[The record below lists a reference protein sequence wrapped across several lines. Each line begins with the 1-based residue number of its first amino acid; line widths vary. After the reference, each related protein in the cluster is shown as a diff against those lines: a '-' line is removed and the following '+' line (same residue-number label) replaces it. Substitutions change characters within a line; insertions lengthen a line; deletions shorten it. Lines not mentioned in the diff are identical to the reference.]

1 MTLARSDLQAVSQSP
16 PVPHLPEQMD
26 DDWVRRD
33 AAEKLRRLRLWLSQ
47 AGLAG
52 VLLSRRDNFAWA
64 TAGGDSRVLNNSE
77 AGFGHLLVTP
87 ERHYLLAHSMD
98 AARLF
103 EEQVPGQGYE
113 LVTLRWH
120 QGDPR
125 QHAQALAGGPLAAD
139 LPLEGAQLANQQ
151 VSQQILHLH
160 YPLTELELQRSRWL
174 GHKTGTLLEQLALQ
188 VAPGMSE
195 ASIARRMQAA
205 FMLEGIDLD
214 VAIVGSD
221 ERIFRYRHPLPTR
234 KPVSSY
240 LLLHP
245 AARRWGLHAN
255 VSRSVHFGPPPPQVE
270 RAYRAAATLEARLLS
285 QLKPGLFFARILELQ
300 KEWYAQLGF
309 PDEWEFHFQG
319 GPTGYVVVDAERCRT
334 GTGVQAGQAFDWFIT
349 VTGAKVEELS
359 LLTGGGIE
367 IASQAGGWPSMQFL
381 TEQGPFVVP
390 ALWVL

>member
-1 MTLARSDLQAVSQSP
+1 MQVSLSTPQAAIQSP
-16 PVPHLPEQMD
+16 TAPRLPEHMD
-26 DDWVRRD
+26 HEWVRRD
-33 AAEKLRRLRLWLSQ
+33 AAEKLHRLRVWLAR
-47 AGLAG
+47 AGLSG

-113 LVTLRWH
+113 LVSLPWH

-125 QHAQALAGGPLAAD
+125 RQAHALAGGPLAAD
-139 LPLEGAQLANQQ
+139 LPLEGARLVNQEL
-151 VSQQILHLH
+151 SGLH
-160 YPLTELELQRSRWL
+160 YPLTELEIQRSRWL
-174 GHKTGTLLEQLALQ
+174 GHKTGTLLEELALQ

-195 ASIARRMQAA
+195 VSIARRMQAA

-221 ERIFRYRHPLPTR
+221 ERIFRYRHPLPTQKR
-234 KPVSSY
+234 VAAY

-255 VSRSVHFGPPPPQVE
+255 VSRSLHFGAPSPQVE
-270 RAYRAAATLEARLLS
+270 RAYRAAATLEALLLS
-285 QLKPGLFFARILELQ
+285 RLAPGLPFAHILELQ
-300 KEWYAQLGF
+300 KEWYARLGF
-309 PDEWEFHFQG
+309 PGEWELHFQG
-319 GPTGYVVVDAERCRT
+319 GPTGYVVVDAERCLT
-334 GTGVQAGQAFDWFIT
+334 DTCMQVDQAFDWFVTI
-349 VTGAKVEELS
+349 TGAKVEELA
-359 LLTGGGIE
+359 LLTGSGVE
-367 IASQAGGWPSMQFL
+367 IASQAGGWPSLQVP
-381 TEQGPFVVP
+381 TQQGPFAVP

>member
-1 MTLARSDLQAVSQSP
+1 MTVALSDPQAASQNP
-16 PVPHLPEQMD
+16 AMLELPKHMD

-33 AAEKLRRLRLWLSQ
+33 AAEKLRRLRLWLAQ

-64 TAGGDSRVLNNSE
+64 TSGGDSRVLNNSE

-113 LVTLRWH
+113 LVSLRWH

-125 QHAQALAGGPLAAD
+125 RQAQALAGGPLAAD
-139 LPLEGAQLANQQ
+139 LPLEGAQLTNQQ
-151 VSQQILHLH
+151 VSWLH
-160 YPLTELELQRSRWL
+160 YPLTELEIQRSRWL
-174 GHKTGTLLEQLALQ
+174 GHKTGTLLEELALQ

-195 ASIARRMQAA
+195 VSIARRMQAA
-205 FMLEGIDLD
+205 FMMEGIDLD

-255 VSRSVHFGPPPPQVE
+255 VSRSLHFGAPPPPVE
-270 RAYRAAATLEARLLS
+270 GAYQAAAALEARLLS
-285 QLKPGLFFARILELQ
+285 RLAPGLPFARILELQ

-309 PDEWEFHFQG
+309 PGEWELHFQG
-319 GPTGYVVVDAERCRT
+319 GPTGYGVVDAERCLTDSR
-334 GTGVQAGQAFDWFIT
+334 VQLDQAFDWFIT
-349 VTGAKVEELS
+349 ITGAKVEELT
-359 LLTGGGIE
+359 LLTGGGVE
-367 IASQAGGWPSMQFL
+367 ITSQAGGWPSVQVP
-381 TEQGPFVVP
+381 TGQGPFAVP

>member
-1 MTLARSDLQAVSQSP
+1 MQVSLSNPQAAIQSP
-16 PVPHLPEQMD
+16 TMPRLPEHMD
-26 DDWVRRD
+26 HDWVRRD
-33 AAEKLRRLRLWLSQ
+33 AAEKLHRLRQWLAQ

-98 AARLF
+98 AERLF

-125 QHAQALAGGPLAAD
+125 RQAQALAGGPLAAD
-139 LPLEGAQLANQQ
+139 LPLEGACLANQQ
-151 VSQQILHLH
+151 ISILH
-160 YPLTELELQRSRWL
+160 YPLTELEIQRSRWL
-174 GHKTGTLLEQLALQ
+174 GHKTGTLLEELALQ

-195 ASIARRMQAA
+195 ISIARRMQAA
-205 FMLEGIDLD
+205 FIMEGIDLD

-240 LLLHP
+240 LLLHS

-255 VSRSVHFGPPPPQVE
+255 LSRSLHFGAPPLPVE
-270 RAYRAAATLEARLLS
+270 RAYQAAAMLEARLLS
-285 QLKPGLFFARILELQ
+285 QLAPGLPFARILELQ

-309 PDEWEFHFQG
+309 PGEWELHFQG
-319 GPTGYVVVDAERCRT
+319 GPTGYGVVDAERCLT
-334 GTGVQAGQAFDWFIT
+334 DSCVQFDQAFDWFIT
-349 VTGAKVEELS
+349 VTGAKVEELA
-359 LLTGGGIE
+359 LLTGGGVE
-367 IASQAGGWPSMQFL
+367 IASQAGGWPSLQVP
-381 TEQGPFVVP
+381 TEQGPFSVP

>member
-1 MTLARSDLQAVSQSP
+1 MLD
-16 PVPHLPEQMD
+16 LPERMD

-33 AAEKLRRLRLWLSQ
+33 AAEKLRRLRVWLAQ
-47 AGLAG
+47 TGLAG

-103 EEQVPGQGYE
+103 DEQVPGQGYK
-113 LVTLRWH
+113 LVSLRWH

-125 QHAQALAGGPLAAD
+125 RQAQALAGGPLAAD
-139 LPLEGAQLANQQ
+139 LPLEGARLAD
-151 VSQQILHLH
+151 QQIALLH

-174 GHKTGTLLEQLALQ
+174 GNKTGRLLEDLARQ
-188 VAPGMSE
+188 VEPGMSE
-195 ASIARRMQAA
+195 ISIARCMQATFA
-205 FMLEGIDLD
+205 LEGIDLD

-221 ERIFRYRHPLPTR
+221 ERIFRYRHPLPTQ
-234 KPVSSY
+234 KPVSAY

-255 VSRSVHFGPPPPQVE
+255 VSRSLHFGPPPPPVE
-270 RAYRAAATLEARLLS
+270 RAYQAAATLEARLLS
-285 QLKPGLFFARILELQ
+285 WLTPGLPFARILEMQ

-309 PDEWEFHFQG
+309 PGEWELHFQG
-319 GPTGYVVVDAERCRT
+319 GPTGYLVVDAGRCLT
-334 GTGVQAGQAFDWFIT
+334 DTCVQVNQAFDWFIT
-349 VTGAKVEELS
+349 VTGAKVEELA
-359 LLTGGGIE
+359 LLTGGGVE
-367 IASQAGGWPSMQFL
+367 IASQAGGWPSMQVP
-381 TEQGPFVVP
+381 TQQGPFAVP